1 MLEELKEL
9 YGTEW
14 TTTLMSAPWS
24 FIQVWNLL
32 KSFSRNIEA
41 KEQKQDWF
49 LRLNPNGTSSRTLP
63 YSFFPHPFWLVPL
76 QGVSPSSSIITKPL
90 RYPSSKRVLF
100 WSTSTPPTTKTAYLA
115 SRTRWSISSLCNGFC
130 FGMVVGQYYNSGF
143 TLLAVPRR
151 RFHVRILDYHLL

>member
-14 TTTLMSAPWS
+14 TTTLMSAPAS

-49 LRLNPNGTSSRTLP
+49 LRLNPNGTNFRTLP
-63 YSFFPHPFWLVPL
+63 YSFFPHHFWVLLL
-76 QGVSPSSSIITKPL
+76 QGVSLSSSTITKPL
-90 RYPSSKRVLF
+90 RCPSSKQVPF
-100 WSTSTPPTTKTAYLA
+100 WSTSTPPMINTAYLA

-130 FGMVVGQYYNSGF
+130 FGIVVVQSYNSGY

-151 RFHVRILDYHLL
+151 RFHVRILDIHLL